1 MTAVVAPVIN
11 RTASSQDVPAWAGIP
26 TNLSCVAFANPA
38 PRYEWTKKAS
48 GVVATS
54 EKTGWLQVTPQEED
68 GFEPY
73 TCTVKNNK
81 GSDSMVIRLVKVG
94 RSILL
99 ACAILVEM

>member
-26 TNLSCVAFANPA
+26 TNLSCVAMGNPA
-38 PRYEWTKKAS
+38 PRYEWTKAS

-54 EKTGWLQVTPQEED
+54 EKSGWLQVTPQEGD

-73 TCTVKNNK
+73 TCTVENNK

-99 ACAILVEM
+99 TCAIMVEI